1 MWRAGGG
8 GRAGYLPRK
17 KLAAGEKIEDA
28 DLALVVCFLR
38 EAREA
43 GGKRSPV
50 TPGHN
55 FSLNI

>member
-28 DLALVVCFLR
+28 DLALVVCFL
-38 EAREA
+38 
-43 GGKRSPV
+43 
-50 TPGHN
+50 
-55 FSLNI
+55 